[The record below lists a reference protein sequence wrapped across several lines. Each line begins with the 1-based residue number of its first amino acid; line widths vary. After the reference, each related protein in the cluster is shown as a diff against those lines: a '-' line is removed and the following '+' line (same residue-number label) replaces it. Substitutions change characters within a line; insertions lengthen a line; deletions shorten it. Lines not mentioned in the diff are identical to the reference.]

1 MRDFLFKPSTV
12 LNDFYDI
19 KEISRSSGGAIF
31 SAYVKANC
39 DPQKRRLTDGPRY
52 ILKERKVSELGKDKD
67 IMNEVNLLRLINHQN
82 IIKCEGILAIS
93 FVSLLLLDLYD
104 LLFYHCIDS
113 IISVSI
119 INVIIVMITIPI
131 HYIHHNQDGLGTSI
145 ETHCL

>member
-39 DPQKRRLTDGPRY
+39 DPQKNRLNGRY

-82 IIKCEGILAIS
+82 VIKCEGNLNIS
-93 FVSLLLLDLYD
+93 FIWIIIGLY
-104 LLFYHCIDS
+104 LMNT
-113 IISVSI
+113 IISSL
-119 INVIIVMITIPI
+119 
-131 HYIHHNQDGLGTSI
+131 Y
-145 ETHCL
+145 